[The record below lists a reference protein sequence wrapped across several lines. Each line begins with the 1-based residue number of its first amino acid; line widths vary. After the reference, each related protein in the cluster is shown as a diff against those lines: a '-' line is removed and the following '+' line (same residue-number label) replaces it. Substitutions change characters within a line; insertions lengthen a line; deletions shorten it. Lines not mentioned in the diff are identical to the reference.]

1 MPPVTGVDVVARRRM
16 RTGLDVESGPSAV
29 STADDAREAFQKSW
43 LRGLLGGVV
52 LGARQPLQAAPGRRY
67 HVITSQGRNSLRQ
80 DGSLGDTLWQHG
92 VVKRRPFP

>member
-16 RTGLDVESGPSAV
+16 RTGLDAESGPSAV

-67 HVITSQGRNSLRQ
+67 HVSGTELAASGRVA
-80 DGSLGDTLWQHG
+80 GGYAMAT
-92 VVKRRPFP
+92 RRREALAIP